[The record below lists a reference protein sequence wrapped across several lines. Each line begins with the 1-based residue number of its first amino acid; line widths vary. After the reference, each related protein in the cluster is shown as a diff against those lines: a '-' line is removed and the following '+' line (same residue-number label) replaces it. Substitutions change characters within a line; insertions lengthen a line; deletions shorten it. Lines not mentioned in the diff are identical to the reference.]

1 VKVLDS
7 SAAVKL
13 LVGDA
18 DVVSLDNEE
27 LAAPHL
33 IDSEVVNALRRL
45 VLRNQLTDDEGT
57 AALELF
63 GAMEITRYAADWLRQ
78 RMWALRGNFSGQDAT
93 YIALAE
99 MLGNIPLLTADTRL
113 RDAPVVLNCRVDLL

>member
-13 LVGDA
+13 LVGDSE
-18 DVVSLDNEE
+18 VIELDNEE
-27 LAAPHL
+27 LVAPHL

-45 VLRNQLTDDEGT
+45 VIRRQLTDDEGA
-57 AALELF
+57 AALQLF
-63 GAMEITRYAADWLRQ
+63 GALEITRYPGDWLRE
-78 RMWALRGNFSGQDAT
+78 RMWALRGNFTGQDAT

-99 MLGNIPLLTADTRL
+99 MLGNVPLLTADARI
-113 RDAPVVLNCRVDLL
+113 RGAPVALNCSVELL